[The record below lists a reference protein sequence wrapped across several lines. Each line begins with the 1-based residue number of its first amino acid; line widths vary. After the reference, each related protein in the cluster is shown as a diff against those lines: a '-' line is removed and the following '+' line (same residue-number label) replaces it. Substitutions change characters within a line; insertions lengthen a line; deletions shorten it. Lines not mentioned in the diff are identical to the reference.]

1 MFKKTLIG
9 VLAVAI
15 GGTLARSGYAFGK
28 QLAQGDAASTTQVI
42 AVDPEQG

>member
-28 QLAQGDAASTTQVI
+28 QLAQRDAAPATQI
-42 AVDPEQG
+42 SAVDPEQG